1 MPKEKGL
8 DSGEA
13 KKLLDKYGKNEI
25 QDIGK
30 VSPFGILWRQV
41 RGNSII
47 YLLLA
52 AAIISFSVGKSVT
65 GWVILAVIIAVISA
79 AFFQEYRAE
88 KAINS
93 LRRMIMPISI
103 VIRESRDEEIPS
115 SEIVPGDIV
124 VLRNGERIPA
134 DCVVISQK
142 DLILDESIL
151 TGESKEIKKIIPKED
166 VYTDENKLFMGS
178 FIVNGKCTAK
188 VLSTGMKTQFGKIAG
203 MISKAEK
210 QLPLQ
215 EKLNKI
221 SKYMVIIGVS
231 IAIATGFFTLIQ
243 IKPFTNEVIVEV
255 FILAIAVAVS
265 AFPESLPVVLITT
278 LSAGAYRMAKKNAIV
293 NRMSI
298 IETLGETTIICSDK
312 TGTITKGEMTV
323 KKIIVGQREY
333 DITGAGYEAK
343 GDFMLNGR
351 KADVKKDENLN
362 LIINACALCND
373 AKISRTG
380 EDMIYKPLGSPTE
393 AALLIMAAKSGVF
406 KEDLKAEV
414 IEEIPF
420 SSEKKQM
427 SVLVKEGKNKTSYS
441 KGALEVVLSKC
452 KYIKKEN
459 GVFRIFDRDRKKIIE
474 DNARLTYDAFRTL
487 AIAYKKEGLENM
499 DSDLIFL
506 GIIAMEDPPREE
518 IRGALEMCEKAGI
531 TVKMITGDNKE
542 TATAIAKQVGLKVG
556 QVIEGKDLDAMDDE
570 TLSKIINNI
579 TIFARVRPE
588 HKLRIVKVLKAKG
601 EVVTMTGDGVND
613 APALK
618 EAHIGVAMGVNGTD
632 VSRSV
637 ADLTLKDDNFATIV
651 DAIKEGRTVFNNI
664 KKFVGYQLSCNVAE
678 LIIIFIGVL
687 LAPVLGWA
695 VPLLLALHILFMNLV
710 TSDLPAVTLGLNK
723 SSDDIMEGRIE
734 KNKQILNRNMFRL
747 MFFSG
752 VIMGILTLLAF
763 YITYN
768 VLGQSIDH
776 ARTTALATLIML
788 EIVGA
793 FNFRSF
799 RKGVLT
805 RSLLANKYL
814 VYASMLS
821 AIATL
826 FIIYSPVNKVFS
838 TAPIGLV
845 DWLITL
851 GAALIVI
858 IIFDIMK
865 KANEKKHFWSEYV
878 WE

>member
-30 VSPFGILWRQV
+30 VSPLGILWRQV

-188 VLSTGMKTQFGKIAG
+188 VLRTGMKTQFGKIAG

-298 IETLGETTIICSDK
+298 IETLGETTIICRDK
-312 TGTITKGEMTV
+312 TGTITK
-323 KKIIVGQREY
+323 
-333 DITGAGYEAK
+333 
-343 GDFMLNGR
+343 
-351 KADVKKDENLN
+351 
-362 LIINACALCND
+362 
-373 AKISRTG
+373 
-380 EDMIYKPLGSPTE
+380 
-393 AALLIMAAKSGVF
+393 
-406 KEDLKAEV
+406 
-414 IEEIPF
+414 
-420 SSEKKQM
+420 
-427 SVLVKEGKNKTSYS
+427 
-441 KGALEVVLSKC
+441 
-452 KYIKKEN
+452 
-459 GVFRIFDRDRKKIIE
+459 
-474 DNARLTYDAFRTL
+474 
-487 AIAYKKEGLENM
+487 
-499 DSDLIFL
+499 
-506 GIIAMEDPPREE
+506 
-518 IRGALEMCEKAGI
+518 
-531 TVKMITGDNKE
+531 
-542 TATAIAKQVGLKVG
+542 
-556 QVIEGKDLDAMDDE
+556 
-570 TLSKIINNI
+570 
-579 TIFARVRPE
+579 
-588 HKLRIVKVLKAKG
+588 
-601 EVVTMTGDGVND
+601 
-613 APALK
+613 
-618 EAHIGVAMGVNGTD
+618 
-632 VSRSV
+632 
-637 ADLTLKDDNFATIV
+637 
-651 DAIKEGRTVFNNI
+651 
-664 KKFVGYQLSCNVAE
+664 
-678 LIIIFIGVL
+678 
-687 LAPVLGWA
+687 
-695 VPLLLALHILFMNLV
+695 
-710 TSDLPAVTLGLNK
+710 
-723 SSDDIMEGRIE
+723 
-734 KNKQILNRNMFRL
+734 
-747 MFFSG
+747 
-752 VIMGILTLLAF
+752 
-763 YITYN
+763 
-768 VLGQSIDH
+768 
-776 ARTTALATLIML
+776 
-788 EIVGA
+788 
-793 FNFRSF
+793 
-799 RKGVLT
+799 
-805 RSLLANKYL
+805 
-814 VYASMLS
+814 
-821 AIATL
+821 
-826 FIIYSPVNKVFS
+826 
-838 TAPIGLV
+838 
-845 DWLITL
+845 
-851 GAALIVI
+851 
-858 IIFDIMK
+858 
-865 KANEKKHFWSEYV
+865 
-878 WE
+878 